1 MQLTSGKT
9 LTLYQAGD
17 TGDYMDLTVND
28 THTEMHIGSGN
39 YLKVLTDHGYSLIGP
54 QNSSWNHFM
63 TNRPGNYFDK
73 KVTVDTGIIES
84 YDENLDLRRAQ
95 SSNDK
100 IVIEADQ
107 HSHYVNGTKRL
118 ETKTDGIYVNGISK
132 ASSYFQAESRFWM
145 KTRPESA
152 FSEQNRHELDVDASK
167 KTSTNMEDIENWKKR
182 SSNNLRDDPHPPLKN
197 PFDFS

>member
-1 MQLTSGKT
+1 
-9 LTLYQAGD
+9 
-17 TGDYMDLTVND
+17 
-28 THTEMHIGSGN
+28 
-39 YLKVLTDHGYSLIGP
+39 
-54 QNSSWNHFM
+54 M

-118 ETKTDGIYVNGISK
+118 ETKTKKVKKLTRSLARVKKEVQKEEKALTSNVLTYQGNNSGHGKIIISYSTTTTNTVVVSACDSYDWSGVTYDSTGLYTNIYSDVNGCDSTVTLDLTINNTLTDTVIISSCGSYLWDGVVYD
-132 ASSYFQAESRFWM
+132 SSC
-145 KTRPESA
+145 
-152 FSEQNRHELDVDASK
+152 
-167 KTSTNMEDIENWKKR
+167 I
-182 SSNNLRDDPHPPLKN
+182 
-197 PFDFS
+197 